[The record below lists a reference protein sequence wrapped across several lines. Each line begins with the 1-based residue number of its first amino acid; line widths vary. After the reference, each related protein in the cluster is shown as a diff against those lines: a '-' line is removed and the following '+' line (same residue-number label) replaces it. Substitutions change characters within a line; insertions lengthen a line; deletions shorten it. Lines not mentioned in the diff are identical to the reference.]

1 MGPEAHALMQ
11 SVDAGKRIPN
21 PVVERLSVYSRVLMA
36 MLRDGENMASSAGLA
51 ERTGFSAVQIRR
63 DLTFLGQ
70 LGTRGIGYDIRPL
83 HARLEQIL
91 GVDVERRVVIVGAG
105 NLGSALIGYTG
116 FREHNFRIV
125 AAFDIAPDRVGV
137 TAQDGVGIRHLD
149 DLDAVVAEENV
160 DIAVL
165 AVPVAGA
172 QSALDV
178 VVKAGIRAILNF
190 APTQLAVP
198 SGVRLRNVDLSVE
211 MEALSFHLAQGS

>member
-1 MGPEAHALMQ
+1 
-11 SVDAGKRIPN
+11 
-21 PVVERLSVYSRVLMA
+21 
-36 MLRDGENMASSAGLA
+36 MASSAGLA

>member
-1 MGPEAHALMQ
+1 MLQ
-11 SVDAGKRIPN
+11 SDDAGGRIPN

-36 MLRDGENMASSAGLA
+36 MLRDGENMASSTGLA

-91 GVDVERRVVIVGAG
+91 GVDVERRVAIVGAG
-105 NLGSALIGYTG
+105 NLGSALTGYTG

-125 AAFDIAPDRVGV
+125 AAFDIEPDRVGV
-137 TAQDGVGIRHLD
+137 TTQAGVEIHHLD
-149 DLDAVVAEENV
+149 DLGAVAAKENV
-160 DIAVL
+160 EIAVL

-172 QSALDV
+172 QSAADV
-178 VVKAGIRAILNF
+178 VVRAGIRAILNF
-190 APTQLAVP
+190 APTVLAVP
-198 SGVRLRNVDLSVE
+198 PGVRLRNVDLSVE
-211 MEALSFHLAQGS
+211 MEALSFYLAQRS